1 MIPPLTMASDQ
12 PSNGETEN
20 DAVGNPSLAD
30 GVGPLVVNLG
40 GWQLHRVSNCRSART
55 LNALEQGSA
64 AKHWLQAQ
72 LKDPFAMTAM
82 RNVLRVEGS
91 PVPMNRLRN
100 EEVIEQVAHL
110 VKCGLWH
117 VCQPVMRVYSVLK
130 AEEPAV
136 MPVPRRGSAAS
147 PPPPPFSDAPESPS
161 LPANADQAATAAAM
175 AQASKLGIPFCEE
188 CFKKALRRAAAEAAA
203 A

>member
-1 MIPPLTMASDQ
+1 MIPPLTMASDL

-20 DAVGNPSLAD
+20 DAVGNPSPAD
-30 GVGPLVVNLG
+30 AVGPLVVNLG
-40 GWQLHRVSNCRSART
+40 GWQLHRVSNCGSAQV
-55 LNALEQGSA
+55 LDALEQGSA

-82 RNVLRVEGS
+82 RTALRVEGS
-91 PVPMNRLRN
+91 PVPMNRLRD
-100 EEVIEQVAHL
+100 EDVIEQVAHL
-110 VKCGLWH
+110 VKGGLWH
-117 VCQPVMRVYSVLK
+117 VCQPVMRVYNVML

-147 PPPPPFSDAPESPS
+147 PPPLVSDVAEPAS
-161 LPANADQAATAAAM
+161 LPANADQVATAAALS
-175 AQASKLGIPFCEE
+175 QASQLGVPFCEE
-188 CFKKALRRAAAEAAA
+188 CFKAALRRGAAQAAA